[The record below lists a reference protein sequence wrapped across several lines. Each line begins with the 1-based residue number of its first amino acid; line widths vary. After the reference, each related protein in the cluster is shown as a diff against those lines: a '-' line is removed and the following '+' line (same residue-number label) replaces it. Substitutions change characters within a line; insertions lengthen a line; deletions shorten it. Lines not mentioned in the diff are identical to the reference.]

1 MRDAFDILLPKVS
14 EVKIEMIRRSKKTL
28 FQRIMFHKVEMIV
41 QQLIF
46 EILKRSLICLLRII
60 HIVGTAN
67 TVRFRDISNESRS
80 LQCCLD

>member
-28 FQRIMFHKVEMIV
+28 FQRIMFHKVKMIV

-46 EILKRSLICLLRII
+46 EILKRSLICLLRIT
-60 HIVGTAN
+60 HIVGIAN
-67 TVRFRDISNESRS
+67 TVWFRDRSNESRS
-80 LQCCLD
+80 LQCCLH